1 MTPEEF
7 GKARAELGLSG
18 ETMGTWMGATGR
30 SIRRWEAK
38 GGEGPPRFASI
49 IVAYW
54 LQDLR
59 VGRWPTHSFKA
70 VSVQDLG
77 TGEVAPRA

>member
-7 GKARAELGLSG
+7 KAARDQLGLSG

-30 SIRRWEAK
+30 SIRRWESK
-38 GGEGPPRFASI
+38 GGEGPPLFARI
-49 IVAYW
+49 IVRYW

-70 VSVQDLG
+70 VSVQDLA
-77 TGEVAPRA
+77 TGHVEPRA